1 MRVVVIQGENTSFK
15 NFPADFREWEDIE
28 TGRKVNNIAKHSE
41 AYWNSQGI
49 YKVVEPSIDPAT
61 QKKGAGYLDGNVY
74 TFAVEPKTQEEQ
86 DAYAEQQL
94 NSDVSQQAI
103 DQRRADG
110 IQGFDR
116 IKAIIERKYRTGEI
130 TATQAK
136 NADAYF
142 HPLIKDLNFGSWII
156 VKGLLDAE
164 APNVPTG
171 YQSLFNTIK
180 AKVDSYIQN
189 NY

>member
-1 MRVVVIQGENTSFK
+1 MRVAYIQGESVTLRQLPKDWK
-15 NFPADFREWEDIE
+15 NILNFAKKTEAEWNAE
-28 TGRKVNNIAKHSE
+28 GFYR
-41 AYWNSQGI
+41 
-49 YKVVEPSIDPAT
+49 VVEPTIDPAT
-61 QKKGAGYLDGNVY
+61 EKKGAGYLDGNVY
-74 TFAVEPKTQEEQ
+74 TYVVEPKTQEEQ
-86 DAYAEQQL
+86 DDYAEQQL

-110 IQGFDR
+110 VQGFDR

-130 TATQAK
+130 TANQAK

-180 AKVDSYIQN
+180 SKVDNYVQN

>member
-1 MRVVVIQGENTSFK
+1 MKVAYIQGENVTLRQLPKDWK
-15 NFPADFREWEDIE
+15 NILNFHKKSEEEWNAE
-28 TGRKVNNIAKHSE
+28 GF
-41 AYWNSQGI
+41 
-49 YKVVEPSIDPAT
+49 YKVVEPSINPAT
-61 QKKGAGYLDGNVY
+61 EKKGAGYLDGNVY
-74 TFAVEPKTQEEQ
+74 TFSVEPKTQEEI
-86 DAYAEQQL
+86 DAYNEAQL

-130 TATQAK
+130 TANQAK

-171 YQSLFNTIK
+171 YHSLFNTIK
-180 AKVDSYIQN
+180 NKVDTYIQN

>member
-1 MRVVVIQGENTSFK
+1 MRVAQYIDGEFSRIIQLPKDWK
-15 NFPADFREWEDIE
+15 NILNFHKKSE
-28 TGRKVNNIAKHSE
+28 TD
-41 AYWNSQGI
+41 WNAEGF
-49 YKVVEPSIDPAT
+49 YRVVEPTINPAT
-61 QKKGAGYLDGNVY
+61 EKKGVGYLDGNVY
-74 TFAVEPKTQEEQ
+74 TYAVESKTQEEQ
-86 DAYAEQQL
+86 DSYNESQI
-94 NSDVSQQAI
+94 NSDLSQQAI
-103 DQRRADG
+103 NQRRADG
-110 IQGFDR
+110 IKGFDR

-130 TATQAK
+130 TANQAK

-164 APNVPTG
+164 ASNVPTG

-180 AKVDSYIQN
+180 SKVDSYIQN